1 MRASNFKSS
10 NDIYKYKI
18 SPPGINNRENF
29 TPTPL
34 PTTQPNNTNNTNNTN
49 NVNNLNKKN
58 PWSKNGKPNS
68 DPEVF
73 GPPLWF
79 TLHNGSV
86 YYPENA
92 SPIVAEKM
100 KGFILGIPYII
111 PCQECASHASQYIE
125 ENLNNLEIFCS
136 GREMLF
142 AFFCDF
148 HNYVNNRVGK
158 NPMSL
163 EDAKKLYFP

>member
-1 MRASNFKSS
+1 MRNSNFKSS

-29 TPTPL
+29 V
-34 PTTQPNNTNNTNNTN
+34 TQPPKNIPSVPEKTTNNNTHNTHNTYN
-49 NVNNLNKKN
+49 TYSKTDKK
-58 PWSKNGKPNS
+58 NS

-79 TLHNGSV
+79 TFHNSSA

-100 KGFILGIPYII
+100 KGFILGIPYML
-111 PCQECASHASQYIE
+111 PCPECASHASQYIE
-125 ENLNNLEIFCS
+125 ENLDNIEVFCS

-158 NPMSL
+158 KMLSL
-163 EDAKKLYFP
+163 EEAKKIFYPN